1 MKNKIYMNVIFKPY
15 LNLIYW
21 LKQKSSKKTFLIF
34 SSIIVGLT
42 SGLAAVALKILVFN
56 IHKLISLASE
66 IYSQNYLYL
75 ILPPI
80 GMILTVLLVK
90 YILKNKFKQGAGQIL
105 VSIAKKES
113 IVEKEI
119 TYSHLLTS
127 AVSVGFGGSAGLETP
142 IVVSGAAIGANI
154 GKAHRLD
161 YSERT
166 LLLACG
172 SAAGIAAVFNAP
184 IAGFML
190 AIEIILTD
198 VSLGMFVPLI
208 VAAVT
213 GALCS
218 KIILQEGLLLSFK
231 LTQPFDYYNILY
243 YLLFGLLAGAVSI
256 YYGIAFLKIESLTN
270 KFKNK
275 VFNKAITGGILLGI
289 IIFLFPPLF
298 GEGYTDILQL
308 ANGNSTNLLHNSL
321 FYNLQSNEWFVL
333 FFIAAIS
340 FIKVIATSL
349 TLNYGGNGGN
359 FAPSL
364 FVGAFFGFSFAR
376 LINLLHISTL
386 PESNFTIV
394 GMAGILSGIMYAPL
408 TGIFLIAEITGGYEL
423 MIPLMIVASLSYG
436 MAKAF
441 HPHAMEKRELAEKG
455 VILTEDKDKNIL
467 TLLDLKEIIE
477 TDFIKINYNNRIL
490 ELTDIIMHSKRNLF
504 PVVDKDDKF
513 MGIVYLESIREILF
527 DLPSFNDLLVVELM
541 GIPPAIIEYNED
553 MRSVMKKFDESKAW
567 NLPVVNKGKYLGFIS
582 RSTILSK
589 YRDKIKITNLT

>member
-1 MKNKIYMNVIFKPY
+1 MNILLKPY
-15 LNLIYW
+15 LNLIFW
-21 LKQKSSKKTFLIF
+21 LKQKLSKKTFLVF

-42 SGLAAVALKILVFN
+42 SGLAAVALKVLVFN

-66 IYSQNYLYL
+66 IYSQNYLLL

-80 GMILTVLLVK
+80 GMVLTVLLVK
-90 YILKNKFKQGAGQIL
+90 FILKNKFKQGAGQIL
-105 VSIAKKES
+105 ISIAKKES

-154 GKAHRLD
+154 GRVHRMD

-172 SAAGIAAVFNAP
+172 SAGGIAAVFNAP

-198 VSLGMFVPLI
+198 ISIGMFVPLI
-208 VAAVT
+208 VSAVA

-218 KIILQEGLLLSFK
+218 QIILKEGLLLSFT
-231 LTQPFDYYNILY
+231 LRQPFDYYNIPY
-243 YLLFGLLAGAVSI
+243 YLIFGLLTGAVSI
-256 YYGIAFLKIESLTN
+256 YYGIAFLKIEGFAN

-275 VFNKAITGGILLGI
+275 TFNKAITGGILLGI

-308 ANGNSTNLLHNSL
+308 ARGDATNLLHNSP
-321 FYNLQSNEWFVL
+321 FYNFRSNEWFVL
-333 FFIAAIS
+333 FFIGAIS
-340 FIKVIATSL
+340 IIKVVATSL

-376 LINLLHISTL
+376 LVNLLHLGVL
-386 PESNFTIV
+386 PENNFTIV

-408 TGIFLIAEITGGYEL
+408 TGIFLIAEVTGGYEL

-441 HPHAMEKRELAEKG
+441 HPHPMEKRELAERG
-455 VILTEDKDKNIL
+455 EILTEDKDRNIL

-477 TDFIKINYNNRIL
+477 TDFVKINYNKRIV
-490 ELTDIIMHSKRNLF
+490 ELTDIITHSKRNLF
-504 PVVDKDDKF
+504 PVVDENDKF

-527 DLPSFNDLLVVELM
+527 DLPSFNDLVVVELM
-541 GIPPAIIEYNED
+541 ANPPAIIEYNED
-553 MRSVMKKFDESKAW
+553 MGSVMKKFDESKAW
-567 NLPVVNKGKYLGFIS
+567 NLPVLNNGKYLGFIS
-582 RSTILSK
+582 RSTILAK
-589 YRDKIKITNLT
+589 YRDKLKVTSLT

>member
-1 MKNKIYMNVIFKPY
+1 MNILLKPY
-15 LNLIYW
+15 LNLIFW
-21 LKQKSSKKTFLIF
+21 LKQKLSKKTFLVF

-42 SGLAAVALKILVFN
+42 SGLAAVALKVLVFN

-66 IYSQNYLYL
+66 IYSQNYLLL

-80 GMILTVLLVK
+80 GMVLTVLLVK
-90 YILKNKFKQGAGQIL
+90 FILKNKFKQGAGQIL
-105 VSIAKKES
+105 ISIAKKES

-154 GKAHRLD
+154 GRVHRMD

-172 SAAGIAAVFNAP
+172 SAGGIAAVFNAP

-198 VSLGMFVPLI
+198 ISIGMFVPLI
-208 VAAVT
+208 VSAVA

-218 KIILQEGLLLSFK
+218 QIILKEGLLLSFT
-231 LTQPFDYYNILY
+231 LRQPFDYYNIPY
-243 YLLFGLLAGAVSI
+243 YLIFGLLTGAVSI
-256 YYGIAFLKIESLTN
+256 YYGIAFLKIEGFAN

-275 VFNKAITGGILLGI
+275 TFNKAITGGILLGI

-308 ANGNSTNLLHNSL
+308 ARGDATNLLHNSP
-321 FYNLQSNEWFVL
+321 FYNFRSNEWFVL
-333 FFIAAIS
+333 FFIGAIS
-340 FIKVIATSL
+340 IIKVVATSL

-376 LINLLHISTL
+376 LVNLLHLGVL
-386 PESNFTIV
+386 PENNFTIV

-408 TGIFLIAEITGGYEL
+408 TGIFLIAEVTGGYEL

-441 HPHAMEKRELAEKG
+441 HPHAMEKRELAERG
-455 VILTEDKDKNIL
+455 EILTEDKDRNIL

-477 TDFIKINYNNRIL
+477 TDFVKINYNKRIV
-490 ELTDIIMHSKRNLF
+490 ELTDIITHSKRNLF
-504 PVVDKDDKF
+504 PVVDENDKF

-527 DLPSFNDLLVVELM
+527 DLPSFNDLVVVELM
-541 GIPPAIIEYNED
+541 ANPPAIIEYNED
-553 MRSVMKKFDESKAW
+553 MGSVMKKFDESKAW
-567 NLPVVNKGKYLGFIS
+567 NLPVLNNGKYLGFIS
-582 RSTILSK
+582 RSTILAK
-589 YRDKIKITNLT
+589 YRDKLKVTSLT